1 MRKEGFGQGEVDCLF
16 SKLVLAN
23 FTHALSVYGALDSDL
38 TIIQHFVGRCFKRKY
53 VSKRMD
59 IRDLLERADRKL
71 LKLCSVDPDCPL
83 NNIIPK
89 KKETKC
95 NLRNRTACHPD
106 INSAWFK
113 NVSVNRLVFKY
124 HI

>member
-1 MRKEGFGQGEVDCLF
+1 
-16 SKLVLAN
+16 
-23 FTHALSVYGALDSDL
+23 
-38 TIIQHFVGRCFKRKY
+38 